1 MSKRDYYEILGVSRD
16 ASADEIKKAY
26 RKLALKYHPDK
37 NPDDKPAEEKF
48 KEAAEAYEVLSNP
61 DKKSR
66 YDRFGHQG
74 VGGAG
79 GAGGFGGMNM
89 EDIFSQFGDIF
100 GGFGGGFSGGGRG
113 GGRRVNRGSNIRIK
127 VKLTLEEIVNGAEK
141 KVKVNKLVSCA
152 PCSGTGAQSS
162 SSYTTCHTCGGTGHV
177 TRITNTI
184 LGQMQT
190 SSTCPTCEG
199 EGRMIS
205 EKCRHCHGEGVVRGE
220 EVIKI
225 NIPAGVEEGMQ
236 LSMSGKGNAAKR
248 GGIPGDLIIAIEEVE
263 DENLKRDGNNL
274 FYDLYIS
281 FMDAALGTSVEV
293 PTVEGK
299 AKIKIDPGTQPG
311 KILRLKGKGLPS
323 VNSYGRGDLL
333 VNINIWVPKTLS
345 KEEQKMLENLKES
358 ENFKPQPDKREK
370 SFFSRMRE
378 YFE

>member
-1 MSKRDYYEILGVSRD
+1 MAKRDYYEILGVSRD

-26 RKLALKYHPDK
+26 RKIALKFHPDK
-37 NPDDKPAEEKF
+37 NPDDKSAEDKF

-61 DKKSR
+61 EKKSR

-74 VGGAG
+74 VGGASG
-79 GAGGFGGMNM
+79 GGGYGGMNM

-100 GGFGGGFSGGGRG
+100 GGFGGFSGYSSG

-141 KVKVNKLVSCA
+141 KVKVNKLVSCST
-152 PCSGTGAQSS
+152 CSGTGAQSS
-162 SSYTTCHTCGGTGHV
+162 SSYTTCNTCGGSGHI

-190 SSTCPTCEG
+190 SSTCPACDG
-199 EGRMIS
+199 EGRIIS
-205 EKCRHCHGEGVVRGE
+205 EKCKSCHGEGVVRGE
-220 EVIKI
+220 EIIKI
-225 NIPAGVEEGMQ
+225 NIPAGVEDGMQ

-248 GGIPGDLIIAIEEVE
+248 GGMPGDLIIAIEEVE
-263 DENLKRDGNNL
+263 DEFLKRDGNNL

-281 FMDAALGTSVEV
+281 FTEAALGTNVEI

-333 VNINIWVPKTLS
+333 VNINIWVPKTLT
-345 KEEQKMLENLKES
+345 KEEQKILESLRDF
-358 ENFKPQPDKREK
+358 ENFKPQPDRKEK
-370 SFFSRMRE
+370 SFFSRMKE